1 MAALSPFSGR
11 LSDRI
16 GSRVLATGGMVAIAA
31 GMVLLAFM
39 SRATPVWYVALSF
52 AIVGIG
58 MAAFSAPNTSAVM
71 GSVRRDQLSQA
82 SAFLSTMRTAGQALS
97 VALLGGIAASQL
109 GAMGGRLL
117 LSHGQGGGA
126 MAARAVDA
134 YAQGYVYAM
143 LTGAVLAVAAAA
155 VSLTRGAH
163 RAGGSGHPAGGS
175 APGS

>member
-1 MAALSPFSGR
+1 MAVLSPFSGR

-31 GMVLLAFM
+31 GMVLLAL
-39 SRATPVWYVALSF
+39 TPESAPLWRVAACL
-52 AIVGIG
+52 AVVGVG

-109 GAMGGRLL
+109 GARGRPPAAHARARRRGAGRARRGRL
-117 LSHGQGGGA
+117 
-126 MAARAVDA
+126 R
-134 YAQGYVYAM
+134 
-143 LTGAVLAVAAAA
+143 AAATA
-155 VSLTRGAH
+155 TRC
-163 RAGGSGHPAGGS
+163 
-175 APGS
+175 